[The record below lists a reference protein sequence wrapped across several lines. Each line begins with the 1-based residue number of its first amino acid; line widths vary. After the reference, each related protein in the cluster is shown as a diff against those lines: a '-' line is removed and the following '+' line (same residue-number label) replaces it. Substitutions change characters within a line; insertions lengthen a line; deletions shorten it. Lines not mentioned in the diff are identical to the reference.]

1 MKYSLYSNFL
11 NLNLIALTL
20 DLNLLFLFIILFIFD
35 CVGSS
40 LHGLFSSC
48 GKWRLLSSCGR
59 EFFIVVASLVAEQGL
74 QGAQA
79 SVVVVH
85 GLSSFGSRALEH
97 RLRNCSIIGLVVPQ
111 HVGSSWIEDQTCPS
125 TLTDRFFTT
134 EPPGKSNL
142 FLISNQYI
150 FIVFFFDCINHL
162 AFYLMPFLFNKNI

>member
-59 EFFIVVASLVAEQGL
+59 EFFIVVASLVAE
-74 QGAQA
+74 
-79 SVVVVH
+79 
-85 GLSSFGSRALEH
+85 
-97 RLRNCSIIGLVVPQ
+97 
-111 HVGSSWIEDQTCPS
+111 
-125 TLTDRFFTT
+125 
-134 EPPGKSNL
+134 
-142 FLISNQYI
+142 
-150 FIVFFFDCINHL
+150 
-162 AFYLMPFLFNKNI
+162 